1 MKIEKVNDHQI
12 RCTLTRDDLAK
23 RDLKITE
30 LAYGTD
36 KAKELFQDMMQQAN
50 IAFGFDAEDTPLMIE
65 AIPINSEC
73 IVLVITKV
81 DDPEELD
88 TRFSNFAPSVH
99 EEDSEDEDYEDYD
112 EADYDMNEDAE
123 FSSLFKRLQQC
134 SSDDYQ
140 GFTAGNTSSDAKI
153 LKEKTSSIR
162 KKGQTTRKGIQIFSF
177 DSLHEASKFAVIVSK
192 KFNGENT
199 LYKNEAKGKYYL
211 LLHQGDLEDNLFN
224 NIITAAAAPMD
235 EISFQGMGLE
245 FGFFLGLVFPPSSSY
260 SPSSPPSSSCTT
272 PPLSCAA
279 KVLTLFV
286 RWSGIFFMAWHRVVR
301 VLF

>member
-99 EEDSEDEDYEDYD
+99 EEDSEDEEPEDRGRPDYD
-112 EADYDMNEDAE
+112 ENEEADV
-123 FSSLFKRLQQC
+123 SSLFKRLQH
-134 SSDDYQ
+134 SNLNDYQ
-140 GFTAGNTSSDAKI
+140 DFTAGNTSSDAKI

-162 KKGQTTRKGIQIFSF
+162 KKGQTTRRGIQIFSF

-199 LYKNEAKGKYYL
+199 LYKDETKGKFYL
-211 LLHQGDLEDNLFN
+211 ILHQGDLEDNLFK
-224 NIITAAAAPMD
+224 NICSLLTEYGTA
-235 EISFQGMGLE
+235 EIGRSAEEQ
-245 FGFFLGLVFPPSSSY
+245 Y
-260 SPSSPPSSSCTT
+260 
-272 PPLSCAA
+272 LSEHFSV
-279 KVLTLFV
+279 VLKGNAVQTLS
-286 RWSGIFFMAWHRVVR
+286 RI
-301 VLF
+301 